1 MVAEEQFMKLFFTTI
16 LMAMLAVT
24 TFAILDR
31 GMFDAAGELWQSW
44 WFRAT
49 LADAYFGFITFFVWV
64 AYKERSWLKKI
75 LWFIL
80 IMTLGNIAMSAYVL
94 IELCRKPR
102 GDSFASF
109 LTRQN
114 A

>member
-1 MVAEEQFMKLFFTTI
+1 MKFLFTFI
-16 LMAMLAVT
+16 LAAMLAVT
-24 TFAILDR
+24 TIATMDR
-31 GMFDAAGELWQSW
+31 GIFDAGRELWQHW

-64 AYKERSWLKKI
+64 AYKERRWMKKI
-75 LWFIL
+75 LWFVL
-80 IMTLGNIAMSAYVL
+80 IMALGNIAMSVYVL
-94 IELCRKPR
+94 IALFRKQP
-102 GDSFASF
+102 GEPFANF